1 MEELE
6 VACRQTRW
14 KATGKLGLSIV
25 CHFRAPLWKRVSQ
38 SRNHR
43 EGPVLGKGTT
53 WSRCRLSKWF
63 AEPVTRL
70 SGLVRLEIA
79 RHSLTCKIKLT
90 IVNWTRTSGR
100 NHRRAPLMTPSLSSL
115 KCACFRV
122 FRLSQPEEEFAAIR
136 QRAICTV
143 ERQRVR
149 CWNGFPH
156 KHLRP
161 AVQLS
166 ARPAGPVSRSLHS

>member
-25 CHFRAPLWKRVSQ
+25 CHFRAPLWKARFTKPQ
-38 SRNHR
+38 SPRR
-43 EGPVLGKGTT
+43 PVLGTGIT

-63 AEPVTRL
+63 AEPLTRL

-79 RHSLTCKIKLT
+79 RRSLTCKIKLT
-90 IVNWTRTSGR
+90 IANWTRTSGR